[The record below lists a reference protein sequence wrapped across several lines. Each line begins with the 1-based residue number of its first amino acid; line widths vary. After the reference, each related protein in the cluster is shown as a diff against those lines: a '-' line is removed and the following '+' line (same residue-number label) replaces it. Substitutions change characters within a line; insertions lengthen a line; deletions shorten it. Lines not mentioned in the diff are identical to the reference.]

1 MPRSIDIDFRWLI
14 SCRKSSLALAL
25 KLLGK
30 QGATEDQYQ
39 RCRVKPT
46 YSSSR
51 SHLIRTVSSWMGPSV
66 SHPQVLGDAAIRR
79 KPGTATLFPAPF
91 AGNRVTVPGFAPR
104 AHA

>member
-14 SCRKSSLALAL
+14 SCRKPSLALAL

-39 RCRVKPT
+39 RCRAKPT

-66 SHPQVLGDAAIRR
+66 SQRPSLDPLKRSFFSGRYAANPGQPPYFRR
-79 KPGTATLFPAPF
+79 RLPEIG
-91 AGNRVTVPGFAPR
+91 
-104 AHA
+104 